1 MQRKSFGNNVLS
13 SKTSIFVFYKKQYM
27 NISNIRLLNQQ
38 LVNPQMSD
46 VHELVAWMGM
56 LQAQEYTM
64 MRWAVG
70 IRLKKPSMSLFRKA
84 YDSGQVVRAHLFRC
98 TWQLVAAEDLRWML
112 KLCSQKNK
120 KTIRYYGHGISEK
133 DFEYACDLI
142 CQALS
147 AHQSMTKKAII
158 DRLGELGL
166 SGDTYTMTK
175 YLQMAEVEGLICSGY
190 LDDNQNTYAL
200 VEGRIPLANE
210 LSREESIILLARKYF
225 RSHSPAT
232 LKDFAWWTNLST
244 GECKNA
250 INSIAN
256 ELTAECYNDDVYY
269 IHQDCRTK
277 GCCKKILLL
286 PSYDEYLIGYKSRHH
301 AIAER
306 FCQQA
311 YNKNVFYPVIVQNGD
326 VIGNW
331 HPYKKANFFEDGYK
345 VDLTRLLLDFH
356 KFMDC

>member
-1 MQRKSFGNNVLS
+1 M
-13 SKTSIFVFYKKQYM
+13 
-27 NISNIRLLNQQ
+27 
-38 LVNPQMSD
+38 
-46 VHELVAWMGM
+46 
-56 LQAQEYTM
+56 
-64 MRWAVG
+64 
-70 IRLKKPSMSLFRKA
+70 
-84 YDSGQVVRAHLFRC
+84 
-98 TWQLVAAEDLRWML
+98 
-112 KLCSQKNK
+112 
-120 KTIRYYGHGISEK
+120 
-133 DFEYACDLI
+133 
-142 CQALS
+142 
-147 AHQSMTKKAII
+147 
-158 DRLGELGL
+158 
-166 SGDTYTMTK
+166 
-175 YLQMAEVEGLICSGY
+175 
-190 LDDNQNTYAL
+190 
-200 VEGRIPLANE
+200 
-210 LSREESIILLARKYF
+210 
-225 RSHSPAT
+225 
-232 LKDFAWWTNLST
+232 KDFAWWTNLST